1 MVLAAHQPHYL
12 PWLGYFDK
20 MDRADVFVLLDT
32 VQFEKNGW
40 QNRNKIKTSQGWQ
53 WLTVPV
59 TYEFPARIDQVR
71 INNRVRWGKKHWQA
85 LITNYRKAP
94 YFAAYAPFFEETYRR
109 SWEMLVDVNLHTIQ
123 FLKDVL
129 KIETEIKIASRMEPT
144 REDPNG
150 RLIDLCRQVGADTY
164 LAGAG
169 GRAYMDVE
177 AFRRAGIRV
186 VFQEYE
192 HPVYPQLYGEFVPN
206 LSVVDLLFNC
216 GPESLSIIRSGR
228 KG

>member
-20 MDRADVFVLLDT
+20 MDRAEVFVLLDT
-32 VQFEKNGW
+32 VQYEKNGW
-40 QNRNKIKTSQGWQ
+40 QNRNKIKTSKGWQ

-59 TYEFPARIDQVR
+59 TYKFPAKICEVRID
-71 INNRVRWGKKHWQA
+71 NKARWGKKHWQA
-85 LITNYRKAP
+85 LVTNYSRAP
-94 YFAAYAPFFEETYRR
+94 YFDAYAGFFEETYRDT
-109 SWEMLVDVNLHTIQ
+109 WDMLVDVNLHVLK
-123 FLKDVL
+123 FLKDALGIRTEL
-129 KIETEIKIASRMEPT
+129 KLASEMEPT

-150 RLIDLCRQVGADTY
+150 RLVDLCLQVGADTY

-169 GRAYMDVE
+169 GKDYMDLE
-177 AFRRAGIRV
+177 AFGREGIEV

-192 HPVYPQLYGEFVPN
+192 HPVYPQLYGDFVPN

-216 GPESLSIIRSGR
+216 GPESLPIIRSGR
-228 KG
+228 R